1 MNVKTNAD
9 WQKERTALL
18 AALREFAVVLKAA
31 PFQNEEGL
39 RGVSAFA
46 LYWFI
51 KQINPTVVFEVG
63 VWRGFSTWLIEQ
75 AAPAAE
81 VYCLDPM
88 FLIEYYVDQTKLGQT
103 YRSPR
108 AHYSTQDFSCFE
120 IAKTIDGYSRPLAF
134 FDDHQNKWPRLLQ
147 CKAAGI
153 KDIVFDDN
161 TAENYTHRT
170 LEHDRRNPESTRLL
184 EQEIERYEIFPALWP
199 AEMIRGPM
207 HLKEEGIGLP
217 VEDELRPVYEER
229 HWHSYVTYVRLR
241 SQGSHLV

>member
-1 MNVKTNAD
+1 MKVKTNTD
-9 WQKERTALL
+9 WQQERTALL
-18 AALREFAVVLKAA
+18 AALREFAGVMKAA
-31 PFQNEEGL
+31 PFQNHEGL

-63 VWRGFSTWLIEQ
+63 VWKGFSTWLIEQ

-81 VYCLDPM
+81 VHCLDPI
-88 FLIEYYVDQTKLGQT
+88 FLFEFYLDSAKVGET

-108 AHYSTQDFSCFE
+108 AHYSTQDFSC
-120 IAKTIDGYSRPLAF
+120 ADVRRTIEGHSRPLAF

-147 CKAAGI
+147 CKDAGI

-170 LEHDRRNPESTRLL
+170 LENDRRDPIPGPML
-184 EQEIERYEIFPALWP
+184 EREIESYETFPALWP
-199 AEMIRGPM
+199 VDFQRGPM
-207 HLKEEGIGLP
+207 HIQEEGIGFP
-217 VEDELRPVYEER
+217 IEEELKGVYEER
-229 HWHSYVTYVRLR
+229 DWHSYVTYVRLR
-241 SQGSHLV
+241 